1 MDVPASSS
9 VLVLVTVARLPLQAA
24 VPVAVEAVD
33 QGYTARRTRDAP
45 VAEIG
50 AGFSREEGG
59 SRWSLEAL
67 EGKPGGLC

>member
-9 VLVLVTVARLPLQAA
+9 VLVLVTVAHLPLQAA
-24 VPVAVEAVD
+24 VPVAAEAVD

-45 VAEIG
+45 VAEIWPG
-50 AGFSREEGG
+50 LSREEGG

-67 EGKPGGLC
+67 EGNPGGLC